1 MALSYTFDQLVAA
14 IKTYAEDLD
23 PDYVAQVGD
32 FIARSE
38 LRILRDL
45 DLELFETFSNL
56 TISSGNRTVPKPT
69 NTVIIND
76 VFIRSPS
83 EQRWFELPRRSF
95 EYCITYAPSEATTGV
110 PRFYSVLD
118 TTNIYVV
125 PTPDQAYASGNAKA
139 RATIRPAG
147 LSSGNQNSW
156 LGDNLADLL
165 FHGAM
170 IESHNF
176 LKHPA
181 KVKEAADMYNSLI
194 QQIAMEQAQGKRP
207 KYKGLNASQ
216 AQQPQGADD

>member
-1 MALSYTFDQLVAA
+1 MALTYTYAQLVAT
-14 IKTYAEDLD
+14 IKTYADDLD
-23 PDYVAQVGD
+23 AEYVAQVDD

-45 DLELFETFSNL
+45 DLELFETWSSL
-56 TISSGNRTVPKPT
+56 TISSGSRTVPKPS

-76 VFIRSPS
+76 LFIRSPS
-83 EQRWFELPRRSF
+83 EQKWVELPRRSY
-95 EYCITYAPSEATTGV
+95 EYCIMYAPTEATTGV
-110 PRFYSVLD
+110 PRYYAELD
-118 TTNIYVV
+118 RTNIYVV
-125 PTPDQAYASGNAKA
+125 PTPDQAYASGNSKA
-139 RATIRPAG
+139 RATIRPTG
-147 LSSGNQNSW
+147 LSSSNTTSW

-194 QQIAMEQAQGKRP
+194 LQIADEQAQGKRP
-207 KYKGLNASQ
+207 KYKGLNAPQ
-216 AQQPQGADD
+216 AQQAKGADD

>member
-1 MALSYTFDQLVAA
+1 MALTYTYAQLVAA
-14 IKTYAEDLD
+14 IKTYADDLD
-23 PDYVAQVGD
+23 AEYVAQVDD

-45 DLELFETFSNL
+45 DLELFETWSSL
-56 TISSGNRTVPKPT
+56 TISSANRTVPKPS

-83 EQRWFELPRRSF
+83 AQKWIELPRRSY
-95 EYCITYAPSEATTGV
+95 EYCIMYAPIESDTGV
-110 PRFYSVLD
+110 PRYYAELD
-118 TTNIYVV
+118 RTNIYVV
-125 PTPDQAYASGNAKA
+125 PTPDKAYASGNSKA
-139 RATIRPAG
+139 RATIRPTG
-147 LSSGNQNSW
+147 LSSSNTTSW

-194 QQIAMEQAQGKRP
+194 LQIADEQAQGKRP
-207 KYKGLNASQ
+207 KYKGLNAPQ
-216 AQQPQGADD
+216 AQQAKGADD